1 VSGKTSP
8 EGVTGTEHFSQ
19 LNSEP
24 GVRDG
29 PLLPLVV
36 WRSMPQSPQ
45 VSRGAGG
52 AGRRYSTL
60 RPARP
65 GQSVSMVCASGPR
78 RPGSGLVAQDDD
90 QPRLA
95 ALKHGIEQA
104 AVKLRDALG
113 QPPIGALLAALAI
126 RTIRL
131 LAEQDLGKRLAMREQ
146 IQAYLV
152 ETWGE

>member
-8 EGVTGTEHFSQ
+8 EGVTGTEHFSK
-19 LNSEP
+19 LNRGP

-29 PLLPLVV
+29 PLLPLLSGGPYPKPPGQPG
-36 WRSMPQSPQ
+36 R
-45 VSRGAGG
+45 AGPV
-52 AGRRYSTL
+52 AATAPYV
-60 RPARP
+60 RPRP

-95 ALKHGIEQA
+95 ALEHGIEQA
-104 AVKLRDALG
+104 VVKLPDALG